1 MMKKIIFIVF
11 ISLLFWSCE
20 DVIEV
25 DLPSNKEK
33 LSIDALIRIDNNL
46 PSTTIKVKANLT
58 SSFFDKIKPANLE
71 KITISSEFNDWEEEL
86 TEEAPG
92 IYSKI
97 VATDNL
103 NQEEITLT
111 ILYDAKIYI
120 AKTTYVSS
128 VPIDN
133 LTQGEGTLFNDDE
146 TEIIISYT
154 DNPNIENFYLFDFNF
169 GEFLV
174 SEDTYYKGQPF
185 EFSFFYDSALKV
197 GQSVTINLLGV
208 DKTFYNYMN
217 QVIVQSGG
225 NQGPFQTPAST
236 VRGNIITISEENSE
250 ENYALG
256 YFALCETF
264 KKTITIE

>member
-1 MMKKIIFIVF
+1 MIKKIFFTVF
-11 ISLLFWSCE
+11 ISFLFLSCE

-25 DLPSNKEK
+25 ELPSNKEK
-33 LSIDALIRIDNNL
+33 LIIDALIKIDNNL
-46 PSTTIKVKANLT
+46 PNTAIKVKANLT
-58 SSFFDKIKPANLE
+58 SSFFDEIKTANLE
-71 KITISSEFNDWEEEL
+71 KITISSEVNNWEEEL

-92 IYSKI
+92 LYSKI
-97 VATDNL
+97 VATDIL
-103 NQEEITLT
+103 KQEELTLT
-111 ILYDAKIYI
+111 ISYDNQIYE

-128 VPIDN
+128 VAIDN

-154 DNPNIENFYLFDFNF
+154 DNPNMENFYLFDFNF

-174 SEDTYYKGQPF
+174 SEDTFYKGQLF

-197 GQSVTINLLGV
+197 GQSVTISLLGI
-208 DKTFYNYMN
+208 DKSFYNYMN

-236 VRGNIITISEENSE
+236 VRGNIINTTEENSIQ
-250 ENYALG
+250 NYALG
-256 YFALCETF
+256 YFAICETF
-264 KKTITIE
+264 KKNITIE